1 VTTTTVKL
9 IVYGDTHGELLD
21 EADRALSIY
30 MGLLPHEDDES
41 FIHIDEEPEDHNL
54 NYEMMV
60 AISSEDNQKFGLYT
74 AEVIARF
81 KK

>member
-1 VTTTTVKL
+1 MTTTTVKL
-9 IVYGDTHGELLD
+9 VVYGDNHGELLG
-21 EADRALSIY
+21 EADRALSMY
-30 MGLLPHEDDES
+30 MGFLPHEEEED
-41 FIHIDEEPEDHNL
+41 FIDIDLEPEDHNL

-74 AEVIARF
+74 ADVIARF

>member
-1 VTTTTVKL
+1 MTTTTVKL
-9 IVYGDTHGELLD
+9 VIYGDTHGELLD

-30 MGLLPHEDDES
+30 LGFLPHEDEEG

-54 NYEMMV
+54 NYEMIV
-60 AISSEDNQKFGLYT
+60 GISSEDNQKFGLYT

>member
-9 IVYGDTHGELLD
+9 LVYGDNHSELLD
-21 EADRALSIY
+21 EADRALSMY
-30 MGLLPHEDDES
+30 MGLIPHENEEN
-41 FIHIDEEPEDHNL
+41 FIDIDLEPEDHNL
-54 NYEMMV
+54 SYEMLV
-60 AISSEDNQKFGLYT
+60 SSSSTDNQRFGLYT